1 MAGTARSD
9 ELHPIFRITPL
20 RGGVVESGAN
30 QNPTMKTKKFLTAAA
45 SLLCSFWATIAAAAD
60 KPDAERIGVYDSRAV
75 AYAHFWSGPEQQSRV
90 AMIAD
95 GKAAKAAGDTV
106 KFRTLGEQIAAAQ
119 KRSHLQVFSTAPA
132 DEAMVALKDKLPAI
146 QRELGVARLVSKWD
160 EAALKGVA
168 ESRRVEATDR
178 LVREF
183 ALDEKQQKTLAELR
197 KAKPMPLAEAKRRAE
212 AGKL

>member
-1 MAGTARSD
+1 
-9 ELHPIFRITPL
+9 
-20 RGGVVESGAN
+20 
-30 QNPTMKTKKFLTAAA
+30 MKTKNFLTAAA
-45 SLLCSFWATIAAAAD
+45 TLLCSFCAVIAGAAD
-60 KPDAERIGVYDSRAV
+60 KTDSERIGVYDSRAV
-75 AYAHFWSGPEQQSRV
+75 AYAHFWSGPERQSRD

-106 KFRTLGEQIAAAQ
+106 KFRGLSDQIAAAQ

-132 DEAMVALKDKLPAI
+132 DEAMVALKDKLPGI
-146 QRELGVARLVSKWD
+146 QSELGVARLVSKWD
-160 EAALKGVA
+160 EAALSGVA

-183 ALDEKQQKTLAELR
+183 GLDQKQQKTLAELR
-197 KAKPMPLAEAKRRAE
+197 KAKPLPLAEAKRRAE

>member
-1 MAGTARSD
+1 
-9 ELHPIFRITPL
+9 
-20 RGGVVESGAN
+20 
-30 QNPTMKTKKFLTAAA
+30 MKTKNFLAAA
-45 SLLCSFWATIAAAAD
+45 ATLLGAFWAAISGAAD
-60 KPDAERIGVYDSRAV
+60 KPDAERIGIYDSRAV
-75 AYAHFWSGPEQQSRV
+75 AYAHFWSGSERESRD
-90 AMIAD
+90 ALIAN

-106 KFRTLGEQIAAAQ
+106 KFREFSEQIAAAQ

-132 DEAMVALKDKLPAI
+132 DEAMAALKDKLPAI

-168 ESRRVEATDR
+168 ESQRVEATDR

-183 ALDEKQQKTLAELR
+183 ALDEKQQKTLAEIR

>member
-1 MAGTARSD
+1 
-9 ELHPIFRITPL
+9 
-20 RGGVVESGAN
+20 
-30 QNPTMKTKKFLTAAA
+30 MKTKKFLTAAA
-45 SLLCSFWATIAAAAD
+45 TLLCAFWAASAGAAD
-60 KPDAERIGVYDSRAV
+60 RPDAERIGVYDSRAV
-75 AYAHFWSGPEQQSRV
+75 AYAHFWSGPERQIRD
-90 AMIAD
+90 ALIAD

-106 KFRTLGEQIAAAQ
+106 KLRALSEQIAEAQ

-132 DEAMVALKDKLPAI
+132 DEAMVALKDKLPVI

-197 KAKPMPLAEAKRRAE
+197 KGKPMPLAEAKRRAKE
-212 AGKL
+212 GKL

>member
-1 MAGTARSD
+1 
-9 ELHPIFRITPL
+9 
-20 RGGVVESGAN
+20 
-30 QNPTMKTKKFLTAAA
+30 MKTKNIITAAVA
-45 SLLCSFWATIAAAAD
+45 LLGSFCAAIAGAAD
-60 KPDAERIGVYDSRAV
+60 KPDAERIGIYDSRAV
-75 AYAHFWSGPEQQSRV
+75 AYAHFWSGPERQSRD

-95 GKAAKAAGDTV
+95 GKAAKVAGDTV
-106 KFRTLGEQIAAAQ
+106 KLRALSEQIAAAQ

-183 ALDEKQQKTLAELR
+183 ALEEKQQKTLAELR

>member
-1 MAGTARSD
+1 
-9 ELHPIFRITPL
+9 
-20 RGGVVESGAN
+20 
-30 QNPTMKTKKFLTAAA
+30 MKTKNFLTAAA
-45 SLLCSFWATIAAAAD
+45 TLLFSFWAASASAAD
-60 KPDAERIGVYDSRAV
+60 KPAAERIGVYDSRAV
-75 AYAHFWSGPEQQSRV
+75 AYAHFWSGPERQSRDAMV
-90 AMIAD
+90 AA

-106 KFRTLGEQIAAAQ
+106 KLRGFSEQIAAAQ

-132 DEAMVALKDKLPAI
+132 DEAMAALQDKLPAI

-160 EAALKGVA
+160 EAALSGVA

-197 KAKPMPLAEAKRRAE
+197 NAKPMPLAEAKRRAD